1 MKYIITESRLNNLIY
16 NYLDDNFSDLHTEL
30 NPRFKQYVYYFKGT
44 EMILVYAPRTEQVV
58 TEDVHMFS
66 PLEHMFSM
74 NQNQL
79 IPIVRE
85 WLSKT
90 YNIPIKGFKVL

>member
-1 MKYIITESRLNNLIY
+1 MKYIITESRLNKLIY

-30 NPRFKQYVYYFKGT
+30 NPRFKQYVYYVKGQ
-44 EMILVYAPRTEQVV
+44 EMIFVYVPKTEEVV
-58 TEDVHMFS
+58 TEDVYMFS
-66 PLEHMFSM
+66 PLEYLFSM
-74 NQNQL
+74 SQNQL
-79 IPIVRE
+79 IPIVRD

>member
-1 MKYIITESRLNNLIY
+1 MKYIITESRLNKLIY

-30 NPRFKQYVYYFKGT
+30 NPRFKQYVYYFKGS
-44 EMILVYAPRTEQVV
+44 EMIFVYTLRTEQVV
-58 TEDVHMFS
+58 TEDVYMFS
-66 PLEHMFSM
+66 PLENLFSM
-74 NQNQL
+74 SQNQL
-79 IPIVRE
+79 IPIVRD

>member
-30 NPRFKQYVYYFKGT
+30 NPMFKQYVYYFKGS
-44 EMILVYAPRTEQVV
+44 EMILVYVLRTEEVV
-58 TEDVHMFS
+58 TEDVHIFS
-66 PLEHMFSM
+66 PLISMFAM
-74 NQNQL
+74 DTEQL

>member
-30 NPRFKQYVYYFKGT
+30 NPMFKQYVYYFKGS
-44 EMILVYAPRTEQVV
+44 EMIFVYTLRTEQVV

-74 NQNQL
+74 SQKQL

>member
-1 MKYIITESRLNNLIY
+1 MKYIITENRLNNLIF
-16 NYLDDNFSDLHTEL
+16 NYLDNNFSDLHTEF
-30 NPRFKQYVYYFKGT
+30 NPRFKQYVYYIKGQET
-44 EMILVYAPRTEQVV
+44 IFVYVLGTEQVV

-74 NQNQL
+74 SQNQL

>member
-1 MKYIITESRLNNLIY
+1 MKYIITENRLNNLIF
-16 NYLDDNFSDLHTEL
+16 NYLDNNFSDLHTEF
-30 NPRFKQYVYYFKGT
+30 NPRFKQYVYYFKGS
-44 EMILVYAPRTEQVV
+44 EMIFVYVLGTENVV
-58 TEDVHMFS
+58 TEDVHIFS

-74 NQNQL
+74 SHNQL

-90 YNIPIKGFKVL
+90 YNIPIKGLKVL